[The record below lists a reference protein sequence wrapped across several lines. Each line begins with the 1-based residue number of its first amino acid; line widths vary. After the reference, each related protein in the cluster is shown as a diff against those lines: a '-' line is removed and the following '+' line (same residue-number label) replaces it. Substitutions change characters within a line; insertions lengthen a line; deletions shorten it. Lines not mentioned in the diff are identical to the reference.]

1 MTVPVKGTWD
11 NLTEE
16 QRRHNRVVNST
27 RGPVE
32 RGFAQL
38 ETWAIFRRSRCCPTL
53 IGPAA
58 RAVLALMI
66 NDRQ

>member
-1 MTVPVKGTWD
+1 MIVPFKGKWD

-16 QRRHNRVVNST
+16 QRQHNRVVIST
-27 RGPVE
+27 CSLVE

-38 ETWAIFRRSRCCPTL
+38 KTWAIFRRSRCCPTL

-58 RAVLALMI
+58 RAVLILEL
-66 NDRQ
+66 NDRE